1 MIIGITG
8 TMGSGK
14 GEIANYLIKKGFEYY
29 CFSDILK
36 EEARKRNIK
45 PTRKNLQKLGND
57 IKKDKANR
65 GILAKRILGRI
76 KTDKAV
82 LDGIRNVD
90 EVRELRKTKEFF
102 LIGINV
108 EQKLRFL
115 RMKKRARPGDPAGF
129 NDFKKLDDKENK
141 GVTKGQ
147 EINKCLEM
155 ADFTVINDGSLGK
168 LKEKTE
174 GILKNI
180 RS

>member
-1 MIIGITG
+1 MIIGLTG

-36 EEARKRNIK
+36 EEAEKRNIK

-65 GILAKRILGRI
+65 GILAKRILERI
-76 KTDKAV
+76 KTDNVV

-90 EVRELRKTKEFF
+90 EVRELRKAKEFF
-102 LIGINV
+102 LVGVNA
-108 EQKLRFL
+108 EQKLRFIRL
-115 RMKKRARPGDPAGF
+115 KKRARAGDPTDF

-141 GVTKGQ
+141 GITKGQ
-147 EINKCLEM
+147 EINKCLKM
-155 ADFTVINDGSLGK
+155 ADFTLLNNGSLEE
-168 LKEKTE
+168 LKEETE
-174 GILKNI
+174 RILKNI
-180 RS
+180 MP